1 MADYCMPPL
10 GISSIK
16 GYLKEHGIINVKCY
30 DPNLEFF
37 YYAVNTKQLRRS
49 IQYDE
54 NRLFFSGE
62 ELTDSYRQLLLEC
75 LLNGEYLCS
84 HIDEAISALKKEETY
99 YKYSKYEIYSS
110 IIERSLKLFGSR
122 FYPTS
127 ISSAVILFQKGE
139 DCSDAIKSYIN
150 YREQNPLI
158 EFYHSILP
166 LIIQDDTQ
174 YVGISVN
181 YSGQIIPAITL
192 AALIKKAFSRV
203 KIIFGGSL
211 FPAYANKI
219 SALNIF
225 AEYSDALIIYA
236 GEYPW
241 NNIIEYDTLDYI
253 PGCMRSNGHSFIHN
267 NLPLPQIK
275 RALPDFSD
283 YSLQRYLVPHNIL
296 PYAMSIGCYWGKCS
310 FCGYQSYKD
319 ICVKRYAQND
329 IDLGNY
335 VFDDLYRL
343 YKIYGV
349 ENFYFVDEAM
359 TAWIGKIIAKR
370 IYESGLSFHWY
381 SEFRFDSF
389 LNYSYLSEIKKGGC
403 SLMFFGL
410 ESGSDKILGK
420 MQKGTNKE
428 RISQIFDYCREL
440 KIKTMPMFFFGF
452 PGETYADAIETIELL
467 QKYSDSIQ
475 HIAMGTFVLL
485 KNIPVY
491 QDANLFGVKII
502 HRNGEL
508 CLYDNYSVSNGI
520 TPLQAHDI
528 TDYVYRDKNLKRYFD
543 YELLSRNHLLFLPL
557 RRNDNEPCDIVE
569 DALYSM
575 NPSCNIFHGKF
586 ILGTGEIS
594 DRVFNYLVDAS
605 KNSFYT
611 LSDEM
616 SEFFEKNHYFKKS
629 DFDIQDFSVE
639 IFRYFINEGVIVIH
653 EDN

>member
-30 DPNLEFF
+30 DLNLEFF

-275 RALPDFSD
+275 RALPD
-283 YSLQRYLVPHNIL
+283 
-296 PYAMSIGCYWGKCS
+296 
-310 FCGYQSYKD
+310 
-319 ICVKRYAQND
+319 
-329 IDLGNY
+329 
-335 VFDDLYRL
+335 
-343 YKIYGV
+343 
-349 ENFYFVDEAM
+349 
-359 TAWIGKIIAKR
+359 
-370 IYESGLSFHWY
+370 
-381 SEFRFDSF
+381 
-389 LNYSYLSEIKKGGC
+389 
-403 SLMFFGL
+403 
-410 ESGSDKILGK
+410 
-420 MQKGTNKE
+420 
-428 RISQIFDYCREL
+428 ISQIFDYCREL

>member
-1 MADYCMPPL
+1 MPPL

-30 DPNLEFF
+30 DLNLEFF

-225 AEYSDALIIYA
+225 AEYSDALII
-236 GEYPW
+236 
-241 NNIIEYDTLDYI
+241 
-253 PGCMRSNGHSFIHN
+253 
-267 NLPLPQIK
+267 
-275 RALPDFSD
+275 
-283 YSLQRYLVPHNIL
+283 
-296 PYAMSIGCYWGKCS
+296 
-310 FCGYQSYKD
+310 
-319 ICVKRYAQND
+319 
-329 IDLGNY
+329 
-335 VFDDLYRL
+335 
-343 YKIYGV
+343 
-349 ENFYFVDEAM
+349 
-359 TAWIGKIIAKR
+359 
-370 IYESGLSFHWY
+370 
-381 SEFRFDSF
+381 
-389 LNYSYLSEIKKGGC
+389 
-403 SLMFFGL
+403 
-410 ESGSDKILGK
+410 
-420 MQKGTNKE
+420 
-428 RISQIFDYCREL
+428 
-440 KIKTMPMFFFGF
+440 
-452 PGETYADAIETIELL
+452 
-467 QKYSDSIQ
+467 
-475 HIAMGTFVLL
+475 
-485 KNIPVY
+485 
-491 QDANLFGVKII
+491 
-502 HRNGEL
+502 
-508 CLYDNYSVSNGI
+508 
-520 TPLQAHDI
+520 
-528 TDYVYRDKNLKRYFD
+528 
-543 YELLSRNHLLFLPL
+543 
-557 RRNDNEPCDIVE
+557 
-569 DALYSM
+569 
-575 NPSCNIFHGKF
+575 
-586 ILGTGEIS
+586 
-594 DRVFNYLVDAS
+594 
-605 KNSFYT
+605 
-611 LSDEM
+611 
-616 SEFFEKNHYFKKS
+616 
-629 DFDIQDFSVE
+629 
-639 IFRYFINEGVIVIH
+639 
-653 EDN
+653 